1 MDLISLPVLTNEDSH
16 KKLKVE
22 NRRKN
27 IFVTQLDELGEQ
39 NTEQMKHIPV
49 ITECSSGILE
59 TGVNTLQSTL
69 LLKKQVEMIDAHRK
83 LLDKRHQFKRV
94 MQILQQRRADLQHK
108 QLETKQRAAKFEK
121 FVEENEIKR
130 RRALKKFLQEKQQN
144 ECKEKEKAELSTQL
158 EQLQARRLYL
168 QERVKKYKIFEEFLL
183 KVLQVLPDSKSRRVM
198 NACVRAC
205 VCVCV
210 ECFMWFESHADYLGY
225 GTDLVTPIIRR
236 HETLSTSRQEL
247 LQQLTSLTEE
257 LKTKQHHLDALKQQH
272 STYKLMSNQKL
283 TELQT
288 QLDEIKE
295 KRKQLEMK
303 LQMSVG
309 QSRDQVEEMG
319 NIFMAV
325 RNLGEQCSLN
335 HYGPLD
341 VMDTMTMM
349 DMIKEYIME
358 KADLEKRAMRLPD
371 ASSGTPG
378 KKASSKSSSRPA
390 LKIPQ

>member
-1 MDLISLPVLTNEDSH
+1 MDLNSLPVLTDSQ

-27 IFVTQLDELGEQ
+27 IFVTQVDELRER

-69 LLKKQVEMIDAHRK
+69 LLKKQVEMNHAHTN
-83 LLDKRHQFKRV
+83 LLDKRQQFKDV

-108 QLETKQRAAKFEK
+108 QLEAKQRAAKFEK
-121 FVEENEIKR
+121 FVEELGLGNEIKR

-158 EQLQARRLYL
+158 ERLQARRLYL

-183 KVLQVLPDSKSRRVM
+183 KVLQVLPD
-198 NACVRAC
+198 N
-205 VCVCV
+205 
-210 ECFMWFESHADYLGY
+210 YLGY

-247 LQQLTSLTEE
+247 LQHLTSLTEE
-257 LKTKQHHLDALKQQH
+257 LKTDQHHLDVLKQQH
-272 STYKLMSNQKL
+272 GTYKLMSNQKL

-295 KRKQLEMK
+295 KKKQLEMK

-319 NIFMAV
+319 SVFMAV
-325 RNLGEQCSLN
+325 RSLGEQCYLN

-341 VMDTMTMM
+341 VMDTMSMM
-349 DMIKEYIME
+349 DMIKEFIME
-358 KADLEKRAMRLPD
+358 KADLEKRATRLTD
-371 ASSGTPG
+371 TSSGTPG
-378 KKASSKSSSRPA
+378 KKASSKIHMKSSSKSSSRPA
-390 LKIPQ
+390 MQIPQ

>member
-183 KVLQVLPDSKSRRVM
+183 KVLQVLPD
-198 NACVRAC
+198 N
-205 VCVCV
+205 
-210 ECFMWFESHADYLGY
+210 YLGY